1 MEVINLSEDLERF
14 FEKNKNEKFIKNW
27 DDTLKQSKGF
37 FNVNFLRFKVYGDGV
52 AAVNNN
58 TFCVKQGEVF
68 GLLGPN
74 GAGKSTTFNMMTM
87 DLKRSSG
94 DIKIMDTNL
103 DNLDIVTHGVKMGM
117 VPQFNTL
124 WDVLTVDEC
133 IYFMGHIKGLSQ

>member
-1 MEVINLSEDLERF
+1 
-14 FEKNKNEKFIKNW
+14 
-27 DDTLKQSKGF
+27 
-37 FNVNFLRFKVYGDGV
+37 
-52 AAVNNN
+52 
-58 TFCVKQGEVF
+58 
-68 GLLGPN
+68 
-74 GAGKSTTFNMMTM
+74 MTM

-133 IYFMGHIKGLSQ
+133 IYFMGHIKGLSQQQLNE